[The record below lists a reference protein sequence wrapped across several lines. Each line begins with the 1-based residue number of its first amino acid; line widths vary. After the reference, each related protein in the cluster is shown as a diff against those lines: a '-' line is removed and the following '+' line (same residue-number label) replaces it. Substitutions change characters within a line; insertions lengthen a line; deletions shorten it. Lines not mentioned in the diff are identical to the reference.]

1 MDVEA
6 PRGLLRY
13 FNELKD
19 SRMERTKRHTLT
31 DILVIAISAV
41 VCGAEGWTQV
51 EEFGKAKQ
59 KWFQTFLNLPNGIPS
74 HDTFGRV
81 FARLDPEAFERCFL
95 KWIEALAHKSQG
107 RLIAVDGKTIRRSLD
122 QAGGKAAIH
131 MVSAWW
137 PPHRDG

>member
-51 EEFGKAKQ
+51 EEFGKANM
-59 KWFQTFLNLPNGIPS
+59 TALFL
-74 HDTFGRV
+74 
-81 FARLDPEAFERCFL
+81 L
-95 KWIEALAHKSQG
+95 KRYG
-107 RLIAVDGKTIRRSLD
+107 TVVR
-122 QAGGKAAIH
+122 
-131 MVSAWW
+131 
-137 PPHRDG
+137 